1 VFSCNPARAGLQLHT
16 SRYGQLNFQ
25 SIIKFYLNL
34 YKNQTMKKLFAILG
48 SLVIIFSLF
57 QCKKSETSQE
67 KQLIV
72 SYPQT
77 GLWGVNIL
85 SLIDSTKLNSTDEY
99 SFSAILQSDATLKVI
114 ITNLSVDKKS
124 VWFYDDGSING
135 WSISDYGTTSNN
147 QTFTSQK
154 TGTLDLQMIF
164 SGSSGSCKIEF
175 YENKS
180 TSPTKSRYLTW

>member
-1 VFSCNPARAGLQLHT
+1 
-16 SRYGQLNFQ
+16 
-25 SIIKFYLNL
+25 
-34 YKNQTMKKLFAILG
+34 MKKLFTILG
-48 SLVIIFSLF
+48 SLVLIFSLL
-57 QCKKSETSQE
+57 QCKKSDTNQD
-67 KQLIV
+67 KQLTI

-77 GLWGVNIL
+77 GSWGVNIL
-85 SLIDSTKLNSTDEY
+85 SLIDGTKLNSTDEY
-99 SFSAILQSDATLKVI
+99 SFSANLHTDATLKVI

-124 VWFYDDGSING
+124 VWFYNDSSISG

-175 YENKS
+175 YENKL